1 MKKSIILSIFLINV
15 IGLFCLCGVSYCDI
29 YKYTGEDGKIHL
41 TNVPSNPDIEYV
53 LILKEKRFI
62 GKKWILFLDNWYYQR
77 KTFSKSSNVVSVWV
91 LHIYT
96 DEEKSRM
103 NTNTDHFISLLQCD
117 CNKRIHRMLKSNDYD
132 FGGNVQSSGKSNEWE
147 YVVPDTIGELLL
159 ETFCSSKKTDVKM
172 KK

>member
-1 MKKSIILSIFLINV
+1 MKKSIILFLINV
-15 IGLFCLCGVSYCDI
+15 IILLCLCDVSYCDI
-29 YKYTGEDGKIHL
+29 FKYVGEDGKIHL

-53 LILKEKRFI
+53 LIKKENKRFI
-62 GKKWILFLDNWYYQR
+62 GKKWILFFDNWYYQR

-103 NTNTDHFISLLQCD
+103 NINTDHFISLLQCD
-117 CNKRIHRMLKSNDYD
+117 CNKRIHRILKSNDYD
-132 FGGNVQSSGKSNEWE
+132 FEGSIQSSGKSNEWD

-159 ETFCSSKKTDVKM
+159 ETFCSSKTTNVKM